1 MLMGAFS
8 AVLLLSGIVTAWP
21 DEVPVLDL
29 GPICNGIAQGAAGAG
44 ERGGPDLS
52 FVRCVRSEQAI
63 KKRLVKAWRK
73 YTPGDR
79 QRCVAETTMG
89 GSASY
94 TNLIGC
100 LESAKEAHTMF
111 PGRNRPYR
119 IEQ

>member
-1 MLMGAFS
+1 MRYDVMLMGAFS

-29 GPICNGIAQGAAGAG
+29 GPICNGI
-44 ERGGPDLS
+44 
-52 FVRCVRSEQAI
+52 
-63 KKRLVKAWRK
+63 VKAWRK